1 MHNPSSTKGTKHPVY
16 FVVVK
21 NGVQHSTWIDSAF
34 ALRCR
39 NILRKR
45 GDTADCVSFIP
56 KVTKPKLPVRKERFA
71 A

>member
-1 MHNPSSTKGTKHPVY
+1 MYNPSASKGTKRPVY

-45 GDTADCVSFIP
+45 GDTAECLSFIQ
-56 KVTKPKLPVRKERFA
+56 KVTEPKLPVKERFA